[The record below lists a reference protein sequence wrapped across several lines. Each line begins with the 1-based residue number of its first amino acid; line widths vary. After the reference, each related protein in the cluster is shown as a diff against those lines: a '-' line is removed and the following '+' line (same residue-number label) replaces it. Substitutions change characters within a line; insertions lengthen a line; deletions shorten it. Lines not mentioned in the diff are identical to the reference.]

1 MKLDLMIEGQEG
13 VSWADWLAVAQACE
27 RHGILS
33 RAGSTA
39 ARPRRGGQPPWN
51 TRRRNCARGTS
62 KLGIAGGAVMAVGGR
77 LERATA
83 EVSGAGKRRQ

>member
-33 RAGSTA
+33 RAG
-39 ARPRRGGQPPWN
+39 RPPLDRG
-51 TRRRNCARGTS
+51 
-62 KLGIAGGAVMAVGGR
+62 
-77 LERATA
+77 A
-83 EVSGAGKRRQ
+83 EVSLRGTPAGATARGAPASWASPAAP